1 MWQYYK
7 CLSKYINLMIPPHK
21 MPKLVAVLLVLAPV
35 LVFWPVGGYA
45 FLDWDD
51 AAHILNNPHLLDL
64 PYIWTHP
71 LAGMYMP
78 MTFTTWS
85 ALMRLFGPNPAAFH
99 IANLCFHI
107 ASTLLV
113 YRILLRLL
121 TRGKGISKVG
131 PDCQSGRP
139 NSRST
144 AGQGCPA
151 LPR

>member
-1 MWQYYK
+1 
-7 CLSKYINLMIPPHK
+7 

-85 ALMRLFGPNPAAFH
+85 VLMGYSVRTRRHSILPTSVFISPAPCSCIGYYCA
-99 IANLCFHI
+99 C
-107 ASTLLV
+107 
-113 YRILLRLL
+113 
-121 TRGKGISKVG
+121 
-131 PDCQSGRP
+131 
-139 NSRST
+139 
-144 AGQGCPA
+144 
-151 LPR
+151 